1 MASVQLGHSSTVNN
15 PFVHGLGRVVRQS
28 AGLAMLLFGC
38 AMLFT
43 LWLIPVGLPLTL
55 VGAAVIS
62 APGSN

>member
-1 MASVQLGHSSTVNN
+1 MATVQLGHSSTVSN
-15 PFVHGLGRVVRQS
+15 PFVNALGRVARQS

-55 VGAAVIS
+55 AGAAVIS
-62 APGSN
+62 TPGSN